1 MKKRRQPEGRSR
13 TIMADP
19 DAVHGGSR
27 TLRAAGPSGQRL
39 GSSPPDG
46 RPPIPAGPR
55 LALRLGAAILG
66 RVRRYDAVLVP
77 GAAAAGRRLPPFVL
91 DRLEAAQALAGDAP
105 IIPLSA
111 HTFHRPP
118 PLDPAGF
125 PVLESIAAARALL
138 RRRAGPAHLGRDRLA
153 RHHRQRLL
161 RPRHPHRP
169 GRAARLLVV
178 NSEFHMPRTRMVF
191 DWVFGLPPAE
201 PPYALDY
208 HTVPDR
214 GLTEAGLEA
223 RRAKEAARM
232 EDLRRT
238 IPRIASLAALH
249 RWLFT
254 EHRAYAAGADPRS
267 DAPPAAALDS

>member
-1 MKKRRQPEGRSR
+1 VQ
-13 TIMADP
+13 
-19 DAVHGGSR
+19 
-27 TLRAAGPSGQRL
+27 
-39 GSSPPDG
+39 
-46 RPPIPAGPR
+46 
-55 LALRLGAAILG
+55 
-66 RVRRYDAVLVP
+66 RRYDAVLVP
-77 GAAAAGRRLPPFVL
+77 GSGLRPGGALPPFVL
-91 DRLEAAQALAGDAP
+91 DRLEAAQALAGEAP

-118 PLDPAGF
+118 PLDAAGF
-125 PVLESIAAARALL
+125 PVLESIAAAQALL
-138 RRRAGPAHLGRDRLA
+138 ARGVPAGRIWAETASLDTIGNAYFARAIHTDPAG
-153 RHHRQRLL
+153 L
-161 RPRHPHRP
+161 R
-169 GRAARLLVV
+169 RLLVM

-201 PPYALDY
+201 PPYSLDY

-214 GLTEAGLEA
+214 GLTEAGLAA

-232 EDLRRT
+232 EELRRT

>member
-1 MKKRRQPEGRSR
+1 M
-13 TIMADP
+13 
-19 DAVHGGSR
+19 
-27 TLRAAGPSGQRL
+27 
-39 GSSPPDG
+39 
-46 RPPIPAGPR
+46 
-55 LALRLGAAILG
+55 
-66 RVRRYDAVLVP
+66 RRYDAVLVP
-77 GAAAAGRRLPPFVL
+77 GGGLRPEGALPPLVL
-91 DRLEAAQALAGDAP
+91 DRLEAARALAGEAP

-111 HTFHRPP
+111 MTLHRAP
-118 PLDPAGF
+118 PLDAAGF

-138 RRRAGPAHLGRDRLA
+138 ARGVPAERIWAETASLDTIGNAYFARVIHTHPAG
-153 RHHRQRLL
+153 L
-161 RPRHPHRP
+161 R
-169 GRAARLLVV
+169 RLLVV
-178 NSEFHMPRTRMVF
+178 NSAFHTPRTRMVF

-223 RRAKEAARM
+223 RRAKEVARM
-232 EDLRRT
+232 ESLRRT

-254 EHRAYAAGADPRS
+254 EHRAYAAGADPSS